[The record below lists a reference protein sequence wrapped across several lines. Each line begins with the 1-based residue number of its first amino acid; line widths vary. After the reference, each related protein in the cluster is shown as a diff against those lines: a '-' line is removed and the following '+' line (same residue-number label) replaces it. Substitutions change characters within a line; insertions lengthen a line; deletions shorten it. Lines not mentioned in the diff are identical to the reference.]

1 MRHIKYE
8 ILNMNYGAYDTYHIV
23 IRKNTVKKA
32 PAPRF
37 CGAAYLSDPLR
48 VELMTMN
55 YCGRCGSANGA
66 TARFCRQCGADLSS
80 QAAASSSAPPFNVE
94 FSGRP
99 VTKNLERETR
109 PAPSEP
115 ESPHGAGPVEG
126 GPRDRTSDAPAK
138 GEVGE
143 QDPRAISESLRRIR
157 ASGPLIIAAIKQNA
171 DRQSIDR
178 INEIIAQS
186 IQGMTEDKAPVES
199 PVESSVGSG
208 GAVAPEAPPRIQQA
222 EERGASQPTHRAP
235 NEEAGPQTAPQVNA
249 SQGVAEQNSQAL
261 VRSTPQGGGRA
272 VVKTPA
278 QSGPRTTQRKAPVA
292 MAQSVARRATGW
304 LSGLSGNRSISH
316 GTPGGG
322 HSGPSTVL
330 MQASGFK
337 PKSSKGPK
345 VILGIIALA
354 VLLAAPIY
362 LLFRDRLLGQAQP
375 ADGDLK
381 LISAEDQS
389 ARLVK
394 DASSERAQGKYD
406 AAIDHYHRALE
417 LAPNNVEIRFLLA
430 RTYVVAKRIDDAAR
444 SCREILRIA
453 PEHLDA
459 RLQLAEIYRAKGNWN
474 AAYREYRNIIELNQS
489 SSQAADALAAIESQ
503 QAVAQME
510 ERAKDAIS
518 RRRRSRAPIPSLPV
532 AVLRDQVPLLTSGLS
547 ESWRVNPPPALSGIG
562 IEEKPDPRGM
572 AEVHKRLGVRFLNIR
587 EFRAAI
593 NEFLQALN
601 LTPEDKD
608 LYYFIGSSYHGMNLQ
623 AEAYDYY
630 RRVDSGPY
638 VGPAES
644 GAKQTRKAAREANKR
659 SDDRK
664 SSSMV
669 NEIEDINENKS
680 SKHKSVVNKILD
692 SLK

>member
-1 MRHIKYE
+1 
-8 ILNMNYGAYDTYHIV
+8 
-23 IRKNTVKKA
+23 
-32 PAPRF
+32 
-37 CGAAYLSDPLR
+37 
-48 VELMTMN
+48 
-55 YCGRCGSANGA
+55 
-66 TARFCRQCGADLSS
+66 LSS

-94 FSGRP
+94 FSSKP

-115 ESPHGAGPVEG
+115 EPPHGAGPVEG
-126 GPRDRTSDAPAK
+126 GPSDRTPDAGARSE
-138 GEVGE
+138 GGN
-143 QDPRAISESLRRIR
+143 QDPKAISQSLRRIR
-157 ASGPLIIAAIKQNA
+157 ASGPLIIEAIKQNT
-171 DRQSIDR
+171 DWQSIER

-186 IQGMTEDKAPVES
+186 IQGITEDKAPVES

-208 GAVAPEAPPRIQQA
+208 GAVAPEAPPRVQQV
-222 EERGASQPTHRAP
+222 EERGASQPTNRAP
-235 NEEAGPQTAPQVNA
+235 NEDAGPQTSQQVSA
-249 SQGVAEQNSQAL
+249 SQGVAGQNSQAL
-261 VRSTPQGGGRA
+261 VRATAQGAARA

-278 QSGPRTTQRKAPVA
+278 QSGPKTAPRKAGVA

-304 LSGLSGNRSISH
+304 LSGLNANRSVSH
-316 GTPGGG
+316 GTPNGG

-337 PKSSKGPK
+337 PRSNKGPK

-362 LLFRDRLLGQAQP
+362 LVFRDRLLGQAQP
-375 ADGDLK
+375 AAGDLN

-394 DASSERAQGKYD
+394 DASSERAQGRYD
-406 AAIDHYHRALE
+406 AAIEHFHRALE
-417 LAPNNVEIRFLLA
+417 LAPNNAEIRFLLA
-430 RTYVVAKRIDDAAR
+430 QTYVVAGRIEDAAR

-459 RLQLAEIYRAKGNWN
+459 RLQLAEIYRAKGNWS

-489 SSQAADALAAIESQ
+489 SPQAADALAAIESQ

-510 ERAKDAIS
+510 ERDKDAMS
-518 RRRRSRAPIPSLPV
+518 RRRRSRTPIPSLPV

-547 ESWRVNPPPALSGIG
+547 EVRRVDPPALSGAG
-562 IEEKPDPRGM
+562 VEEKPDPRGM

-608 LYYFIGSSYHGMNLQ
+608 LYYFIGSSYHGLGLQ
-623 AEAYDYY
+623 AEANEYY
-630 RRVDSGPY
+630 RRVDTGPY

-659 SDDRK
+659 RDDRK
-664 SSSMV
+664 IPSMK
-669 NEIEDINENKS
+669 NEIEDINENKT
-680 SKHKSVVNKILD
+680 SKHKSVVNRILD
-692 SLK
+692 TLR

>member
-1 MRHIKYE
+1 
-8 ILNMNYGAYDTYHIV
+8 
-23 IRKNTVKKA
+23 
-32 PAPRF
+32 
-37 CGAAYLSDPLR
+37 
-48 VELMTMN
+48 
-55 YCGRCGSANGA
+55 
-66 TARFCRQCGADLSS
+66 LSS

-115 ESPHGAGPVEG
+115 DSPHGVGPVEG
-126 GPRDRTSDAPAK
+126 GPSDRTPDAPAR

-157 ASGPLIIAAIKQNA
+157 SSGPLIIAAIKQNT

-199 PVESSVGSG
+199 PVESSVGSV
-208 GAVAPEAPPRIQQA
+208 GAVAPEAPPPIQQV
-222 EERGASQPTHRAP
+222 EERGAIQPTNRAP
-235 NEEAGPQTAPQVNA
+235 EEEAGHQTAYPVSA
-249 SQGVAEQNSQAL
+249 SQSVAEQNSQAL
-261 VRSTPQGGGRA
+261 VRSTPQGGARA

-278 QSGPRTTQRKAPVA
+278 QSGQKAAERKAPVA

-316 GTPGGG
+316 GTPSGG

-362 LLFRDRLLGQAQP
+362 LVFRDRLLGQAQP
-375 ADGDLK
+375 SAGDLN

-394 DASSERAQGKYD
+394 DASSERAQGRYD
-406 AAIDHYHRALE
+406 AAIEHFHRALD
-417 LAPNNVEIRFLLA
+417 LAPNNVEIRYLLSQ
-430 RTYVVAKRIDDAAR
+430 TYVFAGRIDDAAKN
-444 SCREILRIA
+444 CREILRIA

-459 RLQLAEIYRAKGNWN
+459 RLQLAEIYRAKGNWS

-489 SSQAADALAAIESQ
+489 SPQAADALAAIESQ

-510 ERAKDAIS
+510 ERAKDAVA
-518 RRRRSRAPIPSLPV
+518 RRRRSRAPITSLPV
-532 AVLRDQVPLLTSGLS
+532 AVLRDQVPLAPLGIS
-547 ESWRVNPPPALSGIG
+547 EVRRVDPPALSGAG
-562 IEEKPDPRGM
+562 VEEKPDPRGM
-572 AEVHKRLGVRFLNIR
+572 AEIHKRLGVRFLNIR

-608 LYYFIGSSYHGMNLQ
+608 LCYFIGSSYHGLGLQ

-630 RRVDSGPY
+630 RRVDTGPY

-659 SDDRK
+659 RDDRK
-664 SSSMV
+664 IPSIK

-680 SKHKSVVNKILD
+680 SKHKSVVNRILD
-692 SLK
+692 SLR

>member
-1 MRHIKYE
+1 
-8 ILNMNYGAYDTYHIV
+8 
-23 IRKNTVKKA
+23 
-32 PAPRF
+32 
-37 CGAAYLSDPLR
+37 
-48 VELMTMN
+48 MTMN
-55 YCGRCGSANGA
+55 YCGRCGSANGE

-80 QAAASSSAPPFNVE
+80 QTAASSSAPPFNVE
-94 FSGRP
+94 FSGKP
-99 VTKNLERETR
+99 LTKNLERETR

-115 ESPHGAGPVEG
+115 EPPHGTGPVEG
-126 GPRDRTSDAPAK
+126 EPGDRTPDAGA
-138 GEVGE
+138 GAEGGG
-143 QDPRAISESLRRIR
+143 QDPKAISESLRRIR
-157 ASGPLIIAAIKQNA
+157 ASGPLIIAAIKQNT
-171 DRQSIDR
+171 DRQSVER

-186 IQGMTEDKAPVES
+186 IQGMSEDKATVES
-199 PVESSVGSG
+199 PVEPSVGSE
-208 GAVAPEAPPRIQQA
+208 GAVATDAPPLIQQV
-222 EERGASQPTHRAP
+222 EELGASQPANRAP
-235 NEEAGPQTAPQVNA
+235 SEEPGPQTAHPVSA
-249 SQGVAEQNSQAL
+249 GQGAAGQNSQAL
-261 VRSTPQGGGRA
+261 VRATAQGGARA
-272 VVKTPA
+272 VSKTPA
-278 QSGPRTTQRKAPVA
+278 QSGQKTAPRKAAVA
-292 MAQSVARRATGW
+292 MAQSVARRTTGW
-304 LSGLSGNRSISH
+304 LSGLNPNRSISH
-316 GTPGGG
+316 GTPNVG

-337 PKSSKGPK
+337 PKSSIGPR
-345 VILGIIALA
+345 VILGIIILA

-362 LLFRDRLLGQAQP
+362 LVFRDRLLGQAQP
-375 ADGDLK
+375 SAGDLN

-394 DASSERAQGKYD
+394 DASLERAQGKHD
-406 AAIDHYHRALE
+406 AAIEHYHRALD

-430 RTYVVAKRIDDAAR
+430 QTYVVARRIEDAAR

-459 RLQLAEIYRAKGNWN
+459 RLQLAEIYYAKGNWS

-489 SSQAADALAAIESQ
+489 SPQAADALAAIESQ
-503 QAVAQME
+503 QAVALME
-510 ERAKDAIS
+510 ERARAALS
-518 RRRRSRAPIPSLPV
+518 RRRRSRVPIPSLPV
-532 AVLRDQVPLLTSGLS
+532 AGLRDQVPLAPLALS
-547 ESWRVNPPPALSGIG
+547 EVRGVNPPAALSGAG
-562 IEEKPDPRGM
+562 VEEKPDPRGM

-608 LYYFIGSSYHGMNLQ
+608 LYYFIGSSYHGLNLQ
-623 AEAYDYY
+623 AEAYEYY

-659 SDDRK
+659 RDDRK
-664 SSSMV
+664 SSSMI

-692 SLK
+692 SLR

>member
-1 MRHIKYE
+1 
-8 ILNMNYGAYDTYHIV
+8 
-23 IRKNTVKKA
+23 
-32 PAPRF
+32 
-37 CGAAYLSDPLR
+37 
-48 VELMTMN
+48 
-55 YCGRCGSANGA
+55 
-66 TARFCRQCGADLSS
+66 LSS

-94 FSGRP
+94 FTGKP
-99 VTKNLERETR
+99 VTKNLDREIS

-126 GPRDRTSDAPAK
+126 GPSDWTPDAGAR
-138 GEVGE
+138 GEGGD

-157 ASGPLIIAAIKQNA
+157 SSGPLIIAAIKQNT

-186 IQGMTEDKAPVES
+186 IQGMTEEKGPVES

-208 GAVAPEAPPRIQQA
+208 GAVAPEAPPRIQQV
-222 EERGASQPTHRAP
+222 EERGASQPSSRAP
-235 NEEAGPQTAPQVNA
+235 SEEAGHQTAHTVSA
-249 SQGVAEQNSQAL
+249 SQVVAEQNSQAL
-261 VRSTPQGGGRA
+261 VRSTPQGGARA

-278 QSGPRTTQRKAPVA
+278 QSGTKTAQRKDAVA
-292 MAQSVARRATGW
+292 VAQSVARRATGW
-304 LSGLSGNRSISH
+304 LSGLNANRSISH
-316 GTPGGG
+316 GTPSGG

-362 LLFRDRLLGQAQP
+362 LVFRDRLLGQSQP
-375 ADGDLK
+375 AAGDLN
-381 LISAEDQS
+381 LISAADQS

-394 DASSERAQGKYD
+394 DASSERAQGRYD
-406 AAIDHYHRALE
+406 AAIEHFHRALD

-430 RTYVVAKRIDDAAR
+430 QTYVVAGRIEDAAK

-459 RLQLAEIYRAKGNWN
+459 RLQLAEIYRAKGNWS

-489 SSQAADALAAIESQ
+489 SPQAADALAAIESQ

-510 ERAKDAIS
+510 ERAKDAVA

-532 AVLRDQVPLLTSGLS
+532 AVLRDQVPLVTSGIS
-547 ESWRVNPPPALSGIG
+547 EVRRPDPPAALSGAG
-562 IEEKPDPRGM
+562 VEEKPDPRGV
-572 AEVHKRLGVRFLNIR
+572 AELHKRLGVRYLNIR

-608 LYYFIGSSYHGMNLQ
+608 LYYFIGSSYHGLNLQ

-630 RRVDSGPY
+630 RRVDTGPY

-644 GAKQTRKAAREANKR
+644 GAKQTRKAARDANKR
-659 SDDRK
+659 RDDRK
-664 SSSMV
+664 IPSMK
-669 NEIEDINENKS
+669 NEIEDINENKT

-692 SLK
+692 SLR

>member
-1 MRHIKYE
+1 
-8 ILNMNYGAYDTYHIV
+8 
-23 IRKNTVKKA
+23 
-32 PAPRF
+32 
-37 CGAAYLSDPLR
+37 
-48 VELMTMN
+48 MTMN

-80 QAAASSSAPPFNVE
+80 QTAASSSAPPFNVE
-94 FSGRP
+94 FSGKP
-99 VTKNLERETR
+99 ETKNLERETR

-115 ESPHGAGPVEG
+115 EPPHGIGPVEG
-126 GPRDRTSDAPAK
+126 GQERRTPGAPAG
-138 GEVGE
+138 GEGGD

-157 ASGPLIIAAIKQNA
+157 ASGPLIIAAIKQNT

-186 IQGMTEDKAPVES
+186 IQGMTENQAPVES
-199 PVESSVGSG
+199 PVESSVGSPVGSG
-208 GAVAPEAPPRIQQA
+208 GVVATEAPPLIQQV
-222 EERGASQPTHRAP
+222 EEWGASQPANRAP
-235 NEEAGPQTAPQVNA
+235 SEEAGPQTAHPVSA
-249 SQGVAEQNSQAL
+249 GQGAAGQNSQAL
-261 VRSTPQGGGRA
+261 VRSTAQGDARA
-272 VVKTPA
+272 VAKTPA
-278 QSGPRTTQRKAPVA
+278 QSGPKTAPRKAAVA
-292 MAQSVARRATGW
+292 MAQSVARRTTGW
-304 LSGLSGNRSISH
+304 LSGLNANRSISH
-316 GTPGGG
+316 GKPNGG

-337 PKSSKGPK
+337 PKSSIGPR
-345 VILGIIALA
+345 VILGIIILA

-375 ADGDLK
+375 SGDLN

-406 AAIDHYHRALE
+406 AAIEHYHRALD

-430 RTYVVAKRIDDAAR
+430 QTYVVARRIEDAAR

-459 RLQLAEIYRAKGNWN
+459 RLQLAEIYNAKGNWS

-489 SSQAADALAAIESQ
+489 SPQAADALAAIEGQ
-503 QAVAQME
+503 QAVALME
-510 ERAKDAIS
+510 ERAKAALS
-518 RRRRSRAPIPSLPV
+518 RRRHSRVPIPSLPV
-532 AVLRDQVPLLTSGLS
+532 AGLREQVPLAPLGLS
-547 ESWRVNPPPALSGIG
+547 EVRGVNPPAALSGAG
-562 IEEKPDPRGM
+562 VEEKPDPRGL

-587 EFRAAI
+587 EYRVAI
-593 NEFLQALN
+593 NEFLEALN
-601 LTPEDKD
+601 MTPEDKD
-608 LYYFIGSSYHGMNLQ
+608 LYYFIGSSYHGLGLQ

-659 SDDRK
+659 RDDRK
-664 SSSMV
+664 SSSMI
-669 NEIEDINENKS
+669 NEIEDMNENKS

-692 SLK
+692 SLR

>member
-1 MRHIKYE
+1 
-8 ILNMNYGAYDTYHIV
+8 
-23 IRKNTVKKA
+23 
-32 PAPRF
+32 
-37 CGAAYLSDPLR
+37 
-48 VELMTMN
+48 MN

-80 QAAASSSAPPFNVE
+80 QAAASSSTPPFNVE

-109 PAPSEP
+109 PTPSEP
-115 ESPHGAGPVEG
+115 DSPHGAGPVEG
-126 GPRDRTSDAPAK
+126 GPSDRTPDAGAR

-157 ASGPLIIAAIKQNA
+157 SSGPLIIAAIKQNT

-199 PVESSVGSG
+199 PVESSVGSV
-208 GAVAPEAPPRIQQA
+208 GAVAPEAPPPIQQVD
-222 EERGASQPTHRAP
+222 ERGAGQPTNRAP
-235 NEEAGPQTAPQVNA
+235 NEEAGHQTAHPVSA

-261 VRSTPQGGGRA
+261 VRSTPQGGARA

-278 QSGPRTTQRKAPVA
+278 QSGPKTAQRKATVA

-304 LSGLSGNRSISH
+304 LSGLNANRSISH
-316 GTPGGG
+316 GTPSGG

-362 LLFRDRLLGQAQP
+362 LVFRDRLLGQAQP
-375 ADGDLK
+375 SAGDLN

-394 DASSERAQGKYD
+394 DASSERAQGRYD
-406 AAIDHYHRALE
+406 AAIEHFHRALD
-417 LAPNNVEIRFLLA
+417 LAPNNVEIRFLLSQ
-430 RTYVVAKRIDDAAR
+430 TYVVAGRIEDAAK
-444 SCREILRIA
+444 SLREILRIA

-459 RLQLAEIYRAKGNWN
+459 RLQLAEIYRAKGNWS

-489 SSQAADALAAIESQ
+489 SPQAADALAAIESQ
-503 QAVAQME
+503 QAVAQMD
-510 ERAKDAIS
+510 ERAAENAL
-518 RRRRSRAPIPSLPV
+518 RGRRRSRSTVPSLPV
-532 AVLRDQVPLLTSGLS
+532 AATRNPVPLLTSGLS
-547 ESWRVNPPPALSGIG
+547 EVQRVNPPAALSG
-562 IEEKPDPRGM
+562 M
-572 AEVHKRLGVRFLNIR
+572 GV
-587 EFRAAI
+587 
-593 NEFLQALN
+593 
-601 LTPEDKD
+601 EDK
-608 LYYFIGSSYHGMNLQ
+608 
-623 AEAYDYY
+623 
-630 RRVDSGPY
+630 P
-638 VGPAES
+638 
-644 GAKQTRKAAREANKR
+644 
-659 SDDRK
+659 
-664 SSSMV
+664 
-669 NEIEDINENKS
+669 
-680 SKHKSVVNKILD
+680 
-692 SLK
+692 

>member
-1 MRHIKYE
+1 
-8 ILNMNYGAYDTYHIV
+8 
-23 IRKNTVKKA
+23 
-32 PAPRF
+32 
-37 CGAAYLSDPLR
+37 
-48 VELMTMN
+48 MN

-80 QAAASSSAPPFNVE
+80 QTAASSSAPPFNIE

-115 ESPHGAGPVEG
+115 EPPHGTGPVEG
-126 GPRDRTSDAPAK
+126 GPSDRATDAPAG
-138 GEVGE
+138 GEGVD

-157 ASGPLIIAAIKQNA
+157 ASGPLIIAAIKQNT

-199 PVESSVGSG
+199 PVESSAGSE
-208 GAVAPEAPPRIQQA
+208 GAVATEAPPLVQQV
-222 EERGASQPTHRAP
+222 EERGASQPTNSAP
-235 NEEAGPQTAPQVNA
+235 SEEAVPQTAHPVSA
-249 SQGVAEQNSQAL
+249 GRGVAGQDSQAL
-261 VRSTPQGGGRA
+261 VRSTAQGGARA
-272 VVKTPA
+272 VAKTPA
-278 QSGPRTTQRKAPVA
+278 QSGPKTAPRKAAVA
-292 MAQSVARRATGW
+292 MAQSVARRTTGW
-304 LSGLSGNRSISH
+304 LSGLNANRSISH
-316 GTPGGG
+316 GRPNGGQG

-337 PKSSKGPK
+337 PKSSIGPR
-345 VILGIIALA
+345 VILGIIILA

-362 LLFRDRLLGQAQP
+362 LVFRDRLLGQAQP
-375 ADGDLK
+375 SAADLN

-394 DASSERAQGKYD
+394 DASSERDQGRYD
-406 AAIDHYHRALE
+406 AAIEHYHRALD

-430 RTYVVAKRIDDAAR
+430 QTYVLARRIEDAAR

-459 RLQLAEIYRAKGNWN
+459 RLQLAEIYNAKGNWS

-489 SSQAADALAAIESQ
+489 SPQAADALAAIEGQ
-503 QAVAQME
+503 QAVALME
-510 ERAKDAIS
+510 ERAKAALS
-518 RRRRSRAPIPSLPV
+518 RRRRSRVPIPSLPV
-532 AVLRDQVPLLTSGLS
+532 VGLRDQVPLLTSGLS
-547 ESWRVNPPPALSGIG
+547 EVRGVNPPAALSGAG
-562 IEEKPDPRGM
+562 VEEKPDPRGM

-593 NEFLQALN
+593 NEFLEALN

-608 LYYFIGSSYHGMNLQ
+608 LYYYIGSSYHGLGLQ

-659 SDDRK
+659 RDDRK
-664 SSSMV
+664 SSSMIGEV
-669 NEIEDINENKS
+669 EDINENKS

-692 SLK
+692 TLR